1 MSPGVVRA
9 QLSGACFPRVSGDEP
24 RFESWRES
32 MLRVF
37 PAHAGMKLITKE
49 IVG

>member
-1 MSPGVVRA
+1 MSRA
-9 QLSGACFPRVSGDEP
+9 RRRCRLHCDSFPCVSGDELC
-24 RFESWRES
+24 FESWRES